1 MRECKLSAKNLIG
14 QTNLKKRLQDALSAD
29 SLVQHA
35 FLFTGDP
42 GMGKQSFAINF
53 AQTLLCQNTQITNS
67 SDGKTHR
74 EPCYK
79 CPACQYFGAGTH
91 PDFKILNRG
100 KENIVKVDR
109 VRRDVVFDIQTRPQ
123 LGKYKIYLINMDDLN
138 EQGQNALLKSLEE
151 PPHYAVFLLTATLQD
166 NLLETILSRV
176 AIFALQ
182 RYPDHEIRKILE
194 ANGITEDIAFIVQ
207 YAAGNP
213 GNALRIASDKN
224 YKEIRNSAND
234 LFFRFPKAGRTE
246 MLTTGL
252 EFLKKNKE
260 QTDLILDLWQGMLR
274 DLLILLEDNNSEQIK
289 QVDLE
294 SELTGLAQIYIDKR
308 NASLAV
314 YKANML
320 HSFNAI
326 NEVRRASQVNASF
339 DGMLGQ
345 LLLTM
350 RKDLF
355 I

>member
-1 MRECKLSAKNLIG
+1 ML
-14 QTNLKKRLQDALSAD
+14 
-29 SLVQHA
+29 
-35 FLFTGDP
+35 LFTGDP
-42 GMGKQSFAINF
+42 NGEAIF
-53 AQTLLCQNTQITNS
+53 CYQFCSLLCQNTQITNS

-74 EPCYK
+74 GIVINVRLANILGQNIGFQDIEPRK
-79 CPACQYFGAGTH
+79 G
-91 PDFKILNRG
+91 
-100 KENIVKVDR
+100 IVKVDR
-109 VRRDVVFDIQTRPQ
+109 VRRDVVFDIQTG
-123 LGKYKIYLINMDDLN
+123 LNGKYKIYLINMDDLN

-294 SELTGLAQIYIDKR
+294 SELTGLAQ
-308 NASLAV
+308 
-314 YKANML
+314 
-320 HSFNAI
+320 
-326 NEVRRASQVNASF
+326 
-339 DGMLGQ
+339 
-345 LLLTM
+345 
-350 RKDLF
+350 F